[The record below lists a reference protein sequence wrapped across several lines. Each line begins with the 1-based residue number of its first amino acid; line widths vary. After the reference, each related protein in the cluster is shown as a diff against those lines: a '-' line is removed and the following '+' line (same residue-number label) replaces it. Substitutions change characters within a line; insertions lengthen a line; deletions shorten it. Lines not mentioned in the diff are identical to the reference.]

1 MVGIWLVCY
10 LPITHPQPLASSF
23 VLMFFPPNL
32 LPFLP
37 QASTVLSVGG
47 IRQQFGIEENIKMSL
62 FGAEFLRD
70 IHRNL
75 SVYGKHPVQVNFNP
89 QVLFT
94 CTLAC

>member
-1 MVGIWLVCY
+1 M
-10 LPITHPQPLASSF
+10 
-23 VLMFFPPNL
+23 
-32 LPFLP
+32 
-37 QASTVLSVGG
+37 LSVGG

-94 CTLAC
+94 RTLACLRLLYSSIDKIEAPLNPLWPPFLQA